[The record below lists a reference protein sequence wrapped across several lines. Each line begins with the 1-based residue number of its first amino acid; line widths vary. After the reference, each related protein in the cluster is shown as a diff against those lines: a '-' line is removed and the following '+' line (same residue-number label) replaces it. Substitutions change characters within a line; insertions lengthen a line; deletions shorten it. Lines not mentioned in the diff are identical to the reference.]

1 MNTEILGIIAMF
13 AITLVIGIFLGKYI
27 ANVYGY
33 KKTFLDPVFQP
44 IEKLIYKISGIN
56 PNRQMNWKQNMY
68 AMLAI
73 NLVWFIIG
81 FILLM
86 TQAWLPLN
94 PDGNPNMSPDLAF
107 NTTISFLVNCNLQH
121 YSGETGVSYLSQLYL
136 MFLQF
141 VTAATEWLLWLFF

>member
-33 KKTFLDPVFQP
+33 KKLFRSGFQP

-81 FILLM
+81 FIL
-86 TQAWLPLN
+86 
-94 PDGNPNMSPDLAF
+94 F
-107 NTTISFLVNCNLQH
+107 
-121 YSGETGVSYLSQLYL
+121 
-136 MFLQF
+136 
-141 VTAATEWLLWLFF
+141 